1 MGKNTKYIIGGL
13 LAVAGIYFIAKYFKQ
28 QKGEVAQP
36 QSPEPVSPSRPTQTA
51 PRVGF
56 PLKRG
61 SRGSKVTEVQQIIKK
76 LDATLLPKFGI
87 DGDFGRET
95 EAAVEKLLGK
105 KTIDSQADINTLN
118 NMLNQKLFP
127 IIFPKNQPSGQIQFG
142 IPKPF

>member
-1 MGKNTKYIIGGL
+1 MAKNTNYIIGGL
-13 LAVAGIYFIAKYFKQ
+13 LAAAGIYFIAKYFKD
-28 QKGEVAQP
+28 KKAAEVVA
-36 QSPEPVSPSRPTQTA
+36 PEPVLPTRPQPTTA
-51 PRVGF
+51 PSRVGF

-61 SRGSKVTEVQQIIKK
+61 SKGSKVTELQQIIKK
-76 LDATLLPKFGI
+76 LDATLLPKFGV
-87 DGDFGRET
+87 DGDFGSET

-105 KTIDSQADINTLN
+105 KTIDSQADINKLN